1 MIAVSNKFMINK
13 KSKTTAWVLAL
24 FLGAFGAHKFYLGKT
39 AQGILYLLFFWTF
52 IPGFVAFIEFIMY
65 VAMSD
70 DQFDQRYNQ
79 LWLKQQDLDDAID
92 EHLNA
97 SQKRRIASIMNEGR
111 TIKNK
116 KTK

>member
-13 KSKTTAWVLAL
+13 KSKGTTWVLAL

-52 IPGFVAFIEFIMY
+52 IPGMVAFVEFIMY

-70 DQFDQRYNQ
+70 EQFDEKYNQ
-79 LWLKQQDLDDAID
+79 LWLREQDLNEALDN
-92 EHLNA
+92 HWSVL
-97 SQKRRIASIMNEGR
+97 QKRRLASLKREAQAI
-111 TIKNK
+111 NK
-116 KTK
+116 KAK

>member
-13 KSKTTAWVLAL
+13 KSKGTTWILAL

-52 IPGFVAFIEFIMY
+52 IPGMIAFIEFIMY

-70 DQFDQRYNQ
+70 EQFDEKYNQ
-79 LWLKQQDLDDAID
+79 LWLRQQELNDAMDD
-92 EHLNA
+92 HLSA
-97 SQKRRIASIMNEGR
+97 SQKRRIASIKNEGR
-111 TIKNK
+111 TINK